1 MEGKVEFYK
10 ETEFK
15 DTEIGR
21 IPKEWE
27 VVKLKHLV
35 KRDKFAI
42 VDGPFGTQLHSN
54 EYVEWGV
61 PLIRVDNINK
71 NGSFNPN
78 NLVYITEEKWEELK
92 RSAIFPRDILLAKT
106 GATIGKVCLFPEKFK
121 KGLIAS
127 SCAKIT
133 IDPSKAYNQ
142 YIFYFL
148 LSNFG
153 YSQILAL
160 ATGST
165 RPTINLNPISK
176 VKIAIPKNIKEQQK
190 IAEILSTVD
199 EAIQK
204 TDEIIDKTESLKKGL
219 MQELLTKGIGHKE
232 FKDTEVGRIPKDWKV
247 VKLEEITTKIKDID
261 HKMPKKQEIG
271 IPFVSIKCMLKYPD
285 FNFYLDPND
294 PDLEFISKEEYEY
307 HVQRFDVERGDII
320 YSRFGSIGN
329 AKLITTEQ
337 PFIASYSIVL
347 IKPNRNKVNSTFLT
361 YILNSETVRKQ
372 AKIATKG
379 ATNRN
384 LHLKD
389 IKNLRVP
396 LPSLFEQQK
405 IAEILSTV
413 GEKLE
418 ILKQEKVKLERIKRW
433 FMEELLTGRIR
444 VRIA

>member
-1 MEGKVEFYK
+1 MAEEVEFYR

-15 DTEIGR
+15 DTDIEKIPKGWSVSRIGGLVEVETGKRAKGGGLNEGTVASIGGEHIDNLGR
-21 IPKEWE
+21 IIWNEMKFIPNDFYDLLSQGK
-27 VVKLKHLV
+27 VKL
-35 KRDKFAI
+35 
-42 VDGPFGTQLHSN
+42 G
-54 EYVEWGV
+54 
-61 PLIRVDNINK
+61 
-71 NGSFNPN
+71 
-78 NLVYITEEKWEELK
+78 
-92 RSAIFPRDILLAKT
+92 DILLVKD
-106 GATIGKVCLFPEKFK
+106 GATTGKVAMIKNLRYDKVAVNEHVFVLRSKTEL
-121 KGLIAS
+121 LIN
-127 SCAKIT
+127 
-133 IDPSKAYNQ
+133 DFL
-142 YIFYFL
+142 FYFL
-148 LSNFG
+148 FSKFG
-153 YSQILAL
+153 QAQIKKRFHGIIGGITKDDLENCL
-160 ATGST
+160 L
-165 RPTINLNPISK
+165 PMPPLNEQRKISE
-176 VKIAIPKNIKEQQK
+176 V
-190 IAEILSTVD
+190 LSTVD
-199 EAIQK
+199 ESIQK
-204 TDEIIDKTESLKKGL
+204 TDDIIAKTERLKKGL

-232 FKDTEVGRIPKDWKV
+232 FKDTEIGRIPKDWKV

-261 HKMPKKQEIG
+261 HKMPKKQKIG

-329 AKLITTEQ
+329 AKLVTTEQ

-347 IKPNRNKVNSTFLT
+347 IKPNRHKVNLTLLT

-396 LPSLFEQQK
+396 LLSLFEQQK

-413 GEKLE
+413 DEKLE
-418 ILKQEKVKLERIKRW
+418 ILQQEKAKLERIKRW